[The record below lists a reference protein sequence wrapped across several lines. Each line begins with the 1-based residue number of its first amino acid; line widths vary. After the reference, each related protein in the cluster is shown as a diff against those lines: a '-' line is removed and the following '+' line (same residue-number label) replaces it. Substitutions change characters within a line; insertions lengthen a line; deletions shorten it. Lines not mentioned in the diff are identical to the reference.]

1 MLPVSATPMLIDSA
15 HRATTNNEGSLA
27 ETIAAVGARIDI
39 DELSKELRQSNDETV
54 AKALVAVREFLGAAD
69 ESPEDAMKALDLIT
83 FKDAEGGTIG
93 SREAVVATK
102 TLIKYTA
109 YQINVV
115 ASAALDLVEGGAD
128 VVTRQVP
135 MLVVGPPRGGIMGL
149 QMNGF
154 D

>member
-1 MLPVSATPMLIDSA
+1 MLPVSATPMLIDYA
-15 HRATTNNEGSLA
+15 HRATIKNEGALA

-39 DELSKELRQSNDETV
+39 DELQRARQSNDETV

-93 SREAVVATK
+93 SREAVVANK

-135 MLVVGPPRGGIMGL
+135 MLVVGPPGGEMMGL
-149 QMNGF
+149 QMKVF